1 MFTMVDEMLDRAY
14 QQGRAELNA
23 GIARSLAQLAST
35 VSDELQ
41 GASPVRMERAVET
54 PAQQRLAS
62 STDLPKRSAG

>member
-35 VSDELQ
+35 VGDETQ
-41 GASPVRMERAVET
+41 GASPDRMERAVET
-54 PAQQRLAS
+54 PGPAKARE
-62 STDLPKRSAG
+62 STDLPRGARA